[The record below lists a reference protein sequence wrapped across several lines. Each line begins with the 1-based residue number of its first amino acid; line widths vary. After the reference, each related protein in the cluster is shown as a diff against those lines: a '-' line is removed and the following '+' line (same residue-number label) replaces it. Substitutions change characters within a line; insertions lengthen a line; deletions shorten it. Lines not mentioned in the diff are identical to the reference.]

1 MINKIY
7 KIIHNKYSTLFKF
20 IFYIRYLFGIFFL
33 SIVLI
38 LSIPHFFDFKK
49 KDMIIKK
56 CEQLCND
63 LEAVAKIKSVYALV
77 APSPSAQSPISPTSN
92 TTQTLGLEKTQ
103 TMVEN

>member
-1 MINKIY
+1 
-7 KIIHNKYSTLFKF
+7 
-20 IFYIRYLFGIFFL
+20 
-33 SIVLI
+33 
-38 LSIPHFFDFKK
+38 
-49 KDMIIKK
+49 MIIKK

-63 LEAVAKIKSVYALV
+63 LEAVAKIKSVYAVV